1 MEEIVLQTQSQWNYG
16 LFKNEAR
23 VAPESV
29 RSSLEIGDEELLIR
43 VQGVSVGLFVRG
55 QKVALAPYLIYASP
69 RVAGAIQ
76 VAEYEGVIGGSHF
89 RIYCFD
95 AVADIDLVDSHGT
108 VWNGM
113 CRYREEGMS

>member
-1 MEEIVLQTQSQWNYG
+1 
-16 LFKNEAR
+16 
-23 VAPESV
+23 
-29 RSSLEIGDEELLIR
+29 LEIGDEDGVLIR

-55 QKVALAPYLIYASP
+55 QEVALAPYLVYASP
-69 RVAGAIQ
+69 NIAGTIP

-95 AVADIDLVDSHGT
+95 ADADIDLVDSHGT